1 VLHSGGMSTKICD
14 YQTNAD
20 RFGAVIDAAG
30 DADWAAPSPCDE
42 WTATGVVDH
51 VIDSQRD
58 FLEKRGVD
66 VGPRPSGSVQEIW
79 EAHQDMV
86 RRATKDE
93 EFVSAEYDG
102 YFGRTSVADT
112 LANFYGFDMLAHRWD
127 LATALGQD
135 ATFSEAELDRIE
147 TAIDGFG
154 DNLYLDGVCKPA
166 VDVPEDASRQAKL
179 LGRMGRHA

>member
-1 VLHSGGMSTKICD
+1 VLHSGGMSTKIRD

-20 RFGAVIDAAG
+20 RFGAVIDAAN
-30 DADWAAPSPCDE
+30 DADWTAPSPCEE
-42 WTATGVVDH
+42 WTAAGVVDH
-51 VIDSQRD
+51 VIDTQRD
-58 FLEKRGVD
+58 FLAKRGAD
-66 VGPRPSGSVQEIW
+66 VGPRPSGSAQEVW
-79 EAHQDMV
+79 DTHQEMV

-93 EFVSAEYDG
+93 EFVAAEYDG

-127 LATALGQD
+127 LATALDQD

-147 TAIDGFG
+147 TALDGFG

-166 VDVPEDASRQAKL
+166 VDVPDGAPRQAKL
-179 LGRMGRHA
+179 LGRMGRRA